1 MPTHPDR
8 KQQESRNC
16 CEWQVGGFGV
26 GEGAGGVVAA
36 AAQDQAEQR
45 ELLVEQVVTRC

>member
-1 MPTHPDR
+1 MRAARQSPAL
-8 KQQESRNC
+8 
-16 CEWQVGGFGV
+16 GAGIAFGV